1 MLQILRVSASR
12 VTEQSREKSSAV
24 VISFT
29 GPNAMSNL
37 SIVDLLVIAAYFLV
51 LSGIAYWAAKKEKN
65 VSSDFFLA
73 SRDVGWLA
81 VGASLFASNIGS
93 EHLVGLAGTGAASGL
108 AVGHFEWLA
117 SFILLLLGWL
127 FVPFYLRS
135 GVYTMP
141 EFLER
146 RYNPASRSYFTWVS
160 IVGYVLTKI
169 SVTLFAGGVV
179 MKAVTGYD
187 FWTSAAILIVITG
200 LYTIFGGL
208 RAVIYT
214 EVMQAVV
221 LIVGSITL
229 MFIGLHAVGGWSG
242 LRASVPPDFF
252 SMWKPSNHKDFP
264 WTGVVFGAPILGIWY
279 WCTDQHIVQRVL
291 AARNIKEAR
300 RGTIFAGYLK
310 ILPVFIFVLPGII
323 AAALYQDVRSGQA
336 DSAYPILVTRLLPI
350 GFKGLVLAGMLAALM
365 SSLASAFNSV
375 STLLTWDVYRKWRPN
390 ASEARLVFVGRVTTV
405 VLVFVGL
412 AWIPMMKYVS
422 PQIYI
427 YLQSVQAYIAPPI
440 AAVFLLG
447 ILSPRLNGKG
457 ALSALWAGFV
467 LGFARLL
474 LELDKG
480 NLSTGSM
487 LYWYA
492 NINFLHFAALL
503 FLLCSAI
510 LIVVSIMTPP
520 PEPARVA
527 DLTLQT
533 VAPSELVAV
542 PPKERN
548 LEIWLS
554 VLLVAIIGVLW
565 IVFR

>member
-1 MLQILRVSASR
+1 M
-12 VTEQSREKSSAV
+12 T
-24 VISFT
+24 
-29 GPNAMSNL
+29 NL
-37 SIVDLLVIAAYFLV
+37 HIVDLLVIAGYFV
-51 LSGIAYWAAKKEKN
+51 ILSGIAYWAARREKA
-65 VSSDFFLA
+65 VSSDYFLA
-73 SRDVGWLA
+73 GRDVGWLA

-146 RYNPASRSYFTWVS
+146 RYNPASRAYFTWVS

-179 MKAVTGYD
+179 MRAVTGFD
-187 FWTSAAILIVITG
+187 FWTSAAILIVVTG
-200 LYTIFGGL
+200 LYVIFGGL

-229 MFIGLHAVGGWSG
+229 MFIGLNAVGGWSG
-242 LRASVPPDFF
+242 LQASVPPDFF
-252 SMWKPSNHKDFP
+252 SMWKPSSHKDFP
-264 WTGVVFGAPILGIWY
+264 WTGIVFGAPILGIWY

-291 AARNIKEAR
+291 AAKNIPEAR
-300 RGTIFAGYLK
+300 RGTIFAGFLK

-323 AAALYQDVRSGQA
+323 AAALYADVRGGSA

-365 SSLASAFNSV
+365 SSLASAFNSC
-375 STLLTWDVYRKWRPN
+375 STLLTWDVYRKLRPD

-405 VLVFVGL
+405 ILVVLGL
-412 AWIPMMKYVS
+412 AWIPFMKYVS
-422 PQIYI
+422 PQLYI

-440 AAVFLLG
+440 AACFLLG
-447 ILSPRLNGKG
+447 ILFPRLNGKG
-457 ALSALWAGFV
+457 ALAALWTGFV
-467 LGFARLL
+467 LGFARLV
-474 LELDKG
+474 LELSKG
-480 NLSTGSM
+480 RLSPDSLLG
-487 LYWYA
+487 WYA
-492 NINFLHFAALL
+492 GINFLHFAALL
-503 FLLCSAI
+503 FGLCSAI
-510 LIVVSIMTPP
+510 LIVVSFLTPP
-520 PEPARVA
+520 PASERVA

-533 VAPSELVAV
+533 ATKEVDTADSPSERRIA
-542 PPKERN
+542 
-548 LEIWLS
+548 IILS
-554 VLLVAIIGVLW
+554 VLLAATIGALW
-565 IVFR
+565 IYFR

>member
-1 MLQILRVSASR
+1 
-12 VTEQSREKSSAV
+12 
-24 VISFT
+24 
-29 GPNAMSNL
+29 MSNL
-37 SIVDLLVIAAYFLV
+37 HLLDILVIIGYFLI
-51 LSGIAYWAAKKEKN
+51 LSGIAFWAARREKAI
-65 VSSDFFLA
+65 SSDYFLA
-73 SRDVGWLA
+73 GRDVGWLA

-146 RYNPASRSYFTWVS
+146 RYNPQARAYFTWVS

-179 MKAVTGYD
+179 MRAVTGFD
-187 FWTSAAILIVITG
+187 FWTSAAMLIVITG
-200 LYTIFGGL
+200 LYVIFGGL

-242 LRASVPPDFF
+242 LQAKVPPDFF
-252 SMWKPSNHKDFP
+252 SMWKPSSHKDFP

-291 AARNIKEAR
+291 AAKNIPQAR
-300 RGTIFAGYLK
+300 RGTIFAGFLK

-323 AAALYQDVRSGQA
+323 AAALYSDVRGAQA

-365 SSLASAFNSV
+365 SSLASAFNSC
-375 STLLTWDVYRKWRPN
+375 STLLTWDVYRKIRPE
-390 ASEARLVFVGRVTTV
+390 ATEARLVFVGRVTTV
-405 VLVFVGL
+405 FLVALGL
-412 AWIPMMKYVS
+412 AWIPFMKYIS
-422 PQIYI
+422 PQLYI

-440 AAVFLLG
+440 AACFLFG
-447 ILSPRLNGKG
+447 VLSNRLNGSG
-457 ALSALWAGFV
+457 AMAALLTGLV
-467 LGFARLL
+467 LGAARLAM
-474 LELDKG
+474 ELGKAS
-480 NLSTGSM
+480 LAPGSVW
-487 LYWYA
+487 YWFA
-492 NINFLHFAALL
+492 TINFLHFAALL
-503 FLLCSAI
+503 FVLSTVI
-510 LIVVSIMTPP
+510 LVVVSYATAPP
-520 PEPARVA
+520 DPKRTA
-527 DLTLQT
+527 DLTIRQPGVST
-533 VAPSELVAV
+533 AAEDDPTKRRMNIMA
-542 PPKERN
+542 
-548 LEIWLS
+548 S
-554 VLLVAIIGVLW
+554 VLLAVIIGVLW

>member
-1 MLQILRVSASR
+1 M
-12 VTEQSREKSSAV
+12 K
-24 VISFT
+24 
-29 GPNAMSNL
+29 NL
-37 SIVDLLVIAAYFLV
+37 ALLDILVIIAYFLI
-51 LSGIAYWAAKKEKN
+51 LSGIAYWAAKREKLI
-65 VSSDFFLA
+65 SSDYFLA
-73 SRDVGWLA
+73 GRDVGWLA

-146 RYNPASRSYFTWVS
+146 RYNPQARAYFTWVS
-160 IVGYVLTKI
+160 IIGYVLTKI

-179 MKAVTGYD
+179 MRAVTGFD

-200 LYTIFGGL
+200 LYVIFGGL

-221 LIVGSITL
+221 LILGSITL

-242 LRASVPPDFF
+242 LQAKVPPDFF
-252 SMWKPSNHKDFP
+252 SMWKPSSHKDFP

-291 AARNIKEAR
+291 AAKNIPQAR
-300 RGTIFAGYLK
+300 RGTIFAGFLK

-323 AAALYQDVRSGQA
+323 AAALYSDVRNGQA

-375 STLLTWDVYRKWRPN
+375 STLLTWDVYRKWRPD

-405 VLVFVGL
+405 LLVGVGL
-412 AWIPMMKYVS
+412 LWIPFMKYVS
-422 PQIYI
+422 PQLYI

-440 AAVFLLG
+440 AACFLLG
-447 ILSPRLNGKG
+447 ILNKRLNGTG
-457 ALSALWAGFV
+457 ALAALWTGFV
-467 LGFARLL
+467 LGFARLV
-474 LELDKG
+474 LELSRG
-480 NLSTGSM
+480 NLTPGSM
-487 LYWYA
+487 WSWYA
-492 NINFLHFAALL
+492 GINFLHFAALL
-503 FLLCSAI
+503 FLLCSVI
-510 LIVVSIMTPP
+510 LVVVSMATPAP
-520 PEPARVA
+520 TAERVA

-533 VAPSELVAV
+533 ATPIKDPADTPNERRVAV
-542 PPKERN
+542 MF
-548 LEIWLS
+548 S
-554 VLLVAIIGVLW
+554 VLLAACIGALW
-565 IVFR
+565 IIFR

>member
-1 MLQILRVSASR
+1 
-12 VTEQSREKSSAV
+12 
-24 VISFT
+24 
-29 GPNAMSNL
+29 MSNL
-37 SIVDLLVIAAYFLV
+37 SIVDILVIAAYFLL
-51 LSGIAYWAAKKEKN
+51 LSGIAYWAARKEKN
-65 VSSDFFLA
+65 VSSDYFLA

-146 RYNPASRSYFTWVS
+146 RYNPAARSYFTWVS

-169 SVTLFAGGVV
+169 SVTLFAGGIV
-179 MKAVTGYD
+179 MRAVTGYD

-229 MFIGLHAVGGWSG
+229 MFIGLNAVGGWSG
-242 LRASVPPDFF
+242 LRAAVPPDFF
-252 SMWKPSNHKDFP
+252 SMWKPSSHKDFP

-291 AARNIKEAR
+291 AAKNIQEAR

-310 ILPVFIFVLPGII
+310 ILPVFIFVLPGMV
-323 AAALYQDVRSGQA
+323 AAALYQDVRGGMA

-405 VLVFVGL
+405 ILVLVGL
-412 AWIPMMKYVS
+412 AWIPAMKYVS

-447 ILSPRLNGKG
+447 ILSPRLNGRG
-457 ALSALWAGFV
+457 ALAALWTGFV

-474 LELDKG
+474 LELDKA
-480 NLSTGSM
+480 NLASGS
-487 LYWYA
+487 LLHWYA
-492 NINFLHFAALL
+492 DINFLHFAALL
-503 FLLCSAI
+503 FVLCSLV
-510 LIVVSIMTPP
+510 LIVVSMMTPP
-520 PEPARVA
+520 PAAERVA

-533 VAPSELVAV
+533 VAPSAAVVVA
-542 PPKERN
+542 PRERS
-548 LEIWLS
+548 LEIALS
-554 VLLVAIIGVLW
+554 VLLAVAIGVLW
-565 IVFR
+565 IIFR